1 MKNLKK
7 LSRNELRELNG
18 GKIAPNNGGVMV
30 GVDGC
35 ASMCTPRMG
44 AGPAD
49 SCEQYGLTC
58 GWWMDSNGNSCN
70 RCM

>member
-1 MKNLKK
+1 MKNLKR
-7 LSRNELRELNG
+7 LSRNELKPLTG
-18 GKIAPNNGGVMV
+18 GIRFPE

-35 ASMCTPRMG
+35 KDMCKPTMG
-44 AGPAD
+44 VGTD
-49 SCEQYGLTC
+49 TCQQYGLTC